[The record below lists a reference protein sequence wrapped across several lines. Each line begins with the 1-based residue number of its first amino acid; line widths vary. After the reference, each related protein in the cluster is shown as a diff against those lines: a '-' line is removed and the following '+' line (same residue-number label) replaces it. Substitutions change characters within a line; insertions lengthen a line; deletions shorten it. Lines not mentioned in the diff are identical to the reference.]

1 MLGAEIKS
9 FACLLYWF
17 MFPCTMTS
25 LTLIS
30 FSFLFFFLPES
41 VLFCLLVVG
50 VKDVVATSN
59 TQ

>member
-25 LTLIS
+25 LTDIIL
-30 FSFLFFFLPES
+30 FSFFFLSES

-50 VKDVVATSN
+50 VKDVVATSH